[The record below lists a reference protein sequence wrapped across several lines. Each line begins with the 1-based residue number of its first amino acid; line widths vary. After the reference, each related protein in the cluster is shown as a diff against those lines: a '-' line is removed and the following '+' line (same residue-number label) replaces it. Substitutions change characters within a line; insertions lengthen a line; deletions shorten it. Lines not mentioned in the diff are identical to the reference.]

1 MGEKNDIKDDS
12 DSESGQFTPVRQII
26 IILKTTSPHLNTHA
40 RTQTLPGR
48 VPPAFRAQGADM
60 VSVQQ
65 ESGGGGTS
73 EQRQQAD
80 VALGGQESGETAGH
94 GGYREEG
101 QVARTR

>member
-1 MGEKNDIKDDS
+1 
-12 DSESGQFTPVRQII
+12 
-26 IILKTTSPHLNTHA
+26 
-40 RTQTLPGR
+40 
-48 VPPAFRAQGADM
+48 M

-101 QVARTR
+101 QVAQTR

>member
-1 MGEKNDIKDDS
+1 M
-12 DSESGQFTPVRQII
+12 RQII